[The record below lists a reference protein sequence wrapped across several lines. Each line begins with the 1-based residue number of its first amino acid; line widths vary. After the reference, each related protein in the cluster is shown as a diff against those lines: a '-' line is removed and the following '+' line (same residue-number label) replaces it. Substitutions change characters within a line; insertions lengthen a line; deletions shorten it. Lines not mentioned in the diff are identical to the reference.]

1 MDNINWNFGLFF
13 FWGVRPQGW
22 GHWEEWEVSV
32 IKARGVKF
40 PENQ

>member
-1 MDNINWNFGLFF
+1 MDNINWTCGFSSFL
-13 FWGVRPQGW
+13 GVWPQGW

-32 IKARGVKF
+32 IKVRDVKF